1 MRYNSRHLITVIIKN
16 GRRPFLTGTAIT
28 TVLLHRHCCPL
39 VSTQTQHSHQQC
51 ASDRPN
57 KASLKNLIL
66 MVEWLQ

>member
-1 MRYNSRHLITVIIKN
+1 MHNTTTMRYNSRHLITVIIKN

-51 ASDRPN
+51 ASLTGQT
-57 KASLKNLIL
+57 KHH
-66 MVEWLQ
+66 